1 MIMTTILEKRIIK
14 FILIVFFLARI
25 AFKKET
31 QFAKHNFHVYFDSF
45 LCGFKMETGLC
56 YTAICFLNTHTHTH
70 QSSYLLATVY
80 RYVIMVQG
88 MCQLASSPF
97 STVCQFAIVW
107 SHTEVNSELKCLD
120 LTTWR
125 LFHF

>member
-1 MIMTTILEKRIIK
+1 MIVTTILEKRIIIK

-56 YTAICFLNTHTHTH
+56 SLYSHLLLEHTHTSV
-70 QSSYLLATVY
+70 QLLVSYCVSVCNNGTGNVS
-80 RYVIMVQG
+80 V
-88 MCQLASSPF
+88 SSPF

-107 SHTEVNSELKCLD
+107 SHTEVHSEPKCLD

-125 LFHF
+125 HFHF